1 MLRLSP
7 PYSSRHHNLVLVN
20 SALANLRGLSPRRDV
35 NLHAVSPR
43 QAEIRNKGFF
53 AHSFLRKASKPLSI
67 DVRRPL
73 KGKVTAG
80 DLWRSLTRMTSGLL
94 GASKSPT
101 SVRYDPDSSL
111 KLEEQKLL
119 DSSHRCCAGEQ
130 DPLPLLNKPQ
140 ALACNPSQS
149 SSTVNRRHLKLTLP
163 PLVESSMLT
172 EEDIKIKPPVITLTR
187 KLKSKS
193 IH

>member
-7 PYSSRHHNLVLVN
+7 PYSTKHHNLVLVN

-35 NLHAVSPR
+35 NLHAVSPK
-43 QAEIRNKGFF
+43 QAEVRAKGFF
-53 AHSFLRKASKPLSI
+53 AHSFLRKTSKPLSI

-73 KGKVTAG
+73 KAKVTAG
-80 DLWRSLTRMTSGLL
+80 DFWRSLTRMTSGLL

-101 SVRYDPDSSL
+101 SASPISVRHDPDSSL

-119 DSSHRCCAGEQ
+119 DSSHRRCAGEQ

-140 ALACNPSQS
+140 ALACNPSQIS
-149 SSTVNRRHLKLTLP
+149 GTVNRRQLKLILP
-163 PLVESSMLT
+163 PLVVSSVHT
-172 EEDIKIKPPVITLTR
+172 EEEVKIKPPVITLTK
-187 KLKSKS
+187 KLK
-193 IH
+193 